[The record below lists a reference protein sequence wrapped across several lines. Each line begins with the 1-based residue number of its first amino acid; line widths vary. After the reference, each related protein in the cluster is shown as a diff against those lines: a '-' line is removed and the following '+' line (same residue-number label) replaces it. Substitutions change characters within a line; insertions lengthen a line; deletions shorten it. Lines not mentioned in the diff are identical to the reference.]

1 MVLLSL
7 LNGSLHKVIS
17 VCLKGLTPSVI
28 LRVFKSSRMLTRVR
42 KVFIDPDNILRDAL
56 CLYKSSNFD
65 IAKPIEVELIGSE
78 AIDLGGPRRQFFNTL
93 LEGLAKNECL
103 RLFDG
108 DLEEGWLLPATNHDA
123 LICGHFR
130 MLGRIILHSILL
142 EGPGFPLFPP
152 PLYYYLVNGTIE
164 SAMPHM
170 DIKYLPLRQKTVVE
184 QVRW

>member
-1 MVLLSL
+1 MIRPNQRSLVLL
-7 LNGSLHKVIS
+7 GYKHIVKV
-17 VCLKGLTPSVI
+17 
-28 LRVFKSSRMLTRVR
+28 
-42 KVFIDPDNILRDAL
+42 
-56 CLYKSSNFD
+56 
-65 IAKPIEVELIGSE
+65 EELIKKRY
-78 AIDLGGPRRQFFNTL
+78 LGFYGRAL
-93 LEGLAKNECL
+93 VSMDMSVLEGLAKNECL

-142 EGPGFPLFPP
+142 EGPGFPFFPP
-152 PLYYYLVNGTIE
+152 PVYYYLVNGTIE

-184 QVRW
+184 QVIW